1 LNFILCFLFKLYFEL
16 VDLFIYLRRY
26 KTYKLYRIFFFSSN
40 RVGIKVNYSVKI
52 LLTSILS
59 SFLVVL
65 LCQCVFVY
73 IKSIFKIIQNEN
85 LVTISIY
92 IYIYIYIY
100 IKYCWRVLFK
110 IKHKEPQ
117 CDGSPFK
124 IIRLSYNAL
133 HAR

>member
-1 LNFILCFLFKLYFEL
+1 M
-16 VDLFIYLRRY
+16 
-26 KTYKLYRIFFFSSN
+26 
-40 RVGIKVNYSVKI
+40 KI

-92 IYIYIYIY
+92 IYIYKLVGEYSLPANPKNRNVMGLLLKLLDYLIMLFTHGKKKKKRCLWPPLMGSTHFFLHSRINIDCGNSSSLKVFFYLKIY
-100 IKYCWRVLFK
+100 
-110 IKHKEPQ
+110 
-117 CDGSPFK
+117 
-124 IIRLSYNAL
+124 
-133 HAR
+133 